1 MLDIGFS
8 ELVVIG
14 VVALIV
20 IGPERLP
27 RVARTAGHLLG
38 RFQRYVAEVKSDISR
53 EMELAEL
60 KKLQSSVEDAARS
73 IEHSVKTGM
82 EDAQKELRDAQ
93 TALEDTGAELKKTED
108 ALKEAVSNVQMP
120 HMGTASPNSSDQVGQ
135 LSGEGTSSTEGMPPV
150 IAAPSSGAAA
160 VESTE
165 FSPSPT
171 HGGPGS
177 NGDEASPQMELA
189 LDSPA
194 PARETLTQRQA

>member
-38 RFQRYVAEVKSDISR
+38 RFQRYVAEVKSDINR

-60 KKLQSSVEDAARS
+60 KKLQTSVEDAARS

-82 EDAQKELRDAQ
+82 EDAQKEFRDVQ
-93 TALEDTGAELKKTED
+93 TTLEDTGAELKKTED
-108 ALKEAVSNVQMP
+108 ELKQTISGMQLP
-120 HMGTASPNSSDQVGQ
+120 HMGTAIATSPDQPAELRSTAATAADVPSQLASATGSSGNA
-135 LSGEGTSSTEGMPPV
+135 SGTVSTEPLSL
-150 IAAPSSGAAA
+150 AAQDAQR
-160 VESTE
+160 VD
-165 FSPSPT
+165 
-171 HGGPGS
+171 
-177 NGDEASPQMELA
+177 GDDASPQMELP
-189 LDSPA
+189 LDS
-194 PARETLTQRQA
+194 ARELLTRKQA

>member
-73 IEHSVKTGM
+73 IENSVKTGM
-82 EDAQKELRDAQ
+82 EDAQKEFRDVQ
-93 TALEDTGAELKKTED
+93 TSLEATGAELKKTED
-108 ALKEAVSNVQMP
+108 ALKDAVSSVQLP
-120 HMGTASPNSSDQVGQ
+120 HMGTGIATGQDQPAQQG
-135 LSGEGTSSTEGMPPV
+135 S
-150 IAAPSSGAAA
+150 AAPAVADAPSTLLSATESSANMPGAPATQPLTLA
-160 VESTE
+160 TQ
-165 FSPSPT
+165 
-171 HGGPGS
+171 GAQRAD
-177 NGDEASPQMELA
+177 GDDASPQMELA
-189 LDSPA
+189 LD
-194 PARETLTQRQA
+194 PAREPLTRRQA

>member
-38 RFQRYVAEVKSDISR
+38 RFQRYVAEVKSDINR

-60 KKLQSSVEDAARS
+60 KKLQTSVEDAARS

-82 EDAQKELRDAQ
+82 EDAQKEFRDVQ
-93 TALEDTGAELKKTED
+93 TSLEETGTELKRTED
-108 ALKEAVSNVQMP
+108 VLKQGVSGLQLP
-120 HMGTASPNSSDQVGQ
+120 HMGTAIANGADQPAELGSAVATAADVSPRLVTATESSGIAPRT
-135 LSGEGTSSTEGMPPV
+135 LSTESLPL
-150 IAAPSSGAAA
+150 AAQG
-160 VESTE
+160 VHRT
-165 FSPSPT
+165 
-171 HGGPGS
+171 
-177 NGDEASPQMELA
+177 
-189 LDSPA
+189 
-194 PARETLTQRQA
+194 